1 MHAMIINDREYV
13 TREFLETLDK
23 HGLIGKVD
31 SKLLHDAFTQNFPTS
46 AESAGNTFG
55 AIVEHYMDGITDL
68 KISHSDMTIFMG
80 VFGTNLMNSYLEYIK
95 KLLKILLDKN
105 KISFGDNTTYGQLI
119 NDICT
124 KLVWDETKK
133 EVIRQNFFVDF
144 RNAISHVDYYVTM
157 DGVFFQIKKN
167 TIRLN
172 MDEFI
177 VMVNSIKTIV
187 DTLSLFILEKTE
199 ELKKQAEEMEKK
211 ADELNKQAEEI
222 KKNKLE
228 RKQKIK
234 MMKKETIR
242 LNRKATK
249 IERKTEINDRK
260 IARKNKTTARIISKA
275 KN

>member
-1 MHAMIINDREYV
+1 MSINDRKYV

-31 SKLLHDAFTQNFPTS
+31 SKLLHDAFTQNFPIS

-55 AIVEHYMDGITDL
+55 AMIKHYVDGVTDP
-68 KISHSDMTIFMG
+68 KISHLDMTIFMG
-80 VFGTNLMNSYLEYIK
+80 IFGTNLMNSYLEYIK

-119 NDICT
+119 NDICA
-124 KLVWDETKK
+124 KLVWDKTKR

-157 DGVFFQIKKN
+157 DGVFFKIKKN
-167 TIRLN
+167 TIRLSI
-172 MDEFI
+172 DEFI

-187 DTLSLFILEKTE
+187 DALSSFILEKTD
-199 ELKKQAEEMEKK
+199 ELQKQAEEMEKK
-211 ADELNKQAEEI
+211 ADELNRQAEEI
-222 KKNKLE
+222 KKNNLE
-228 RKQKIK
+228 RKHKIK
-234 MMKKETIR
+234 TVKKETIR

-249 IERKTEINDRK
+249 LERKTEINSRK
-260 IARKNKTTARIISKA
+260 IARKNKTTARIITKA

>member
-1 MHAMIINDREYV
+1 MYTMSINDRKYV

-31 SKLLHDAFTQNFPTS
+31 SKLLHDAFTQNFPIS

-55 AIVEHYMDGITDL
+55 AMIKHYVDGVTDP
-68 KISHSDMTIFMG
+68 KISHLDMTIFMG
-80 VFGTNLMNSYLEYIK
+80 IFGTNLMNSYLEYIK

-119 NDICT
+119 NDICA
-124 KLVWDETKK
+124 KLVWDKTKR

-157 DGVFFQIKKN
+157 DGVFFKIKKN
-167 TIRLN
+167 TIRLSI
-172 MDEFI
+172 DEFI

-187 DTLSLFILEKTE
+187 DALSSFILEKTD
-199 ELKKQAEEMEKK
+199 ELQKQAEEMEKK
-211 ADELNKQAEEI
+211 ADELNRQAEEI
-222 KKNKLE
+222 KKNNLE

-234 MMKKETIR
+234 TVKKETIR

-249 IERKTEINDRK
+249 LERKTEINSRK
-260 IARKNKTTARIISKA
+260 IARKNKTTARIITKA